1 MVDFCFLI
9 VFANERQAFNGQ
21 VLPMVLLIHKYIKRQ
36 LAIVN
41 AGLPLVQVKQ
51 VWIGTVFEKYRDDLE
66 KSETASIL

>member
-1 MVDFCFLI
+1 M
-9 VFANERQAFNGQ
+9 
-21 VLPMVLLIHKYIKRQ
+21 VLPIHKYIKRQ